1 MRIWRCELRKRIYQE
16 FSHSLPFLRVSD
28 VLDFISLGVERTK
41 RRNNTISNARQPFRN
56 SSWPQLNSQRISSL
70 ATLLICFP
78 PTTSASFFWD
88 YFFEKKN
95 YFWEIASEV
104 LWAMLK
110 KHLTQTRE
118 TKLNFFPSFHLFSS
132 AFYNIYSP
140 TAIAKLYSSHTSSY
154 EWKGKK
160 SEILCAMEIFWIS
173 CLYTY
178 LKIYANELPALT

>member
-28 VLDFISLGVERTK
+28 VLDFISLGVERTE

-88 YFFEKKN
+88 YFFEKKIISGKSRAKCCERCWKN
-95 YFWEIASEV
+95 IWLRLEKRSSTSFHRFI
-104 LWAMLK
+104 
-110 KHLTQTRE
+110 
-118 TKLNFFPSFHLFSS
+118 FFPPHFTIFTAPQRLLSF
-132 AFYNIYSP
+132 
-140 TAIAKLYSSHTSSY
+140 IALILRLTS
-154 EWKGKK
+154 EKGKRVK
-160 SEILCAMEIFWIS
+160 FFARWKYFEFLVCIRI
-173 CLYTY
+173 
-178 LKIYANELPALT
+178 